1 MCGIVAYVGPK
12 APTRVRELLPEIEYR
27 GYDSCGI
34 GYYLRSKPCTFKSL
48 DVKDIPGFKVKN
60 SWAAVGHVRWATQG
74 QRSLGNA
81 HPVLSDKNMGTSQV
95 MTVHNG
101 DLTNS
106 KEIKDIYSRYGYKFV
121 GDTDTEV
128 IVNYYH
134 YLIELLGKGETSLSE
149 IFADFTKNFNGEYA
163 LVFCSKDN
171 EIELTARGRP
181 LYYNDVGLV
190 SSDFGLISK
199 VGNLYDEVK
208 DGGYQVITYDKKS
221 RKLLYAVAPLWK
233 EIDKSKVIIESTRP
247 AGDYMLHEIKEQ
259 ARISE
264 AVDFSKQAPLT
275 SYLNDKLWLVGC
287 GSSYYAARYAQI
299 FSRMQSGG
307 DEDMEAVYAL
317 EHYCNAP
324 SLFISQSGE
333 SADLLKATEGVEA
346 GDRYCLTNHPES
358 SLAKRCYH
366 EKVVDIQAGPEKAV
380 AATKSFTLQVLSLI
394 NHWYLVHDK
403 KPISEDAVGEFSSA
417 VSKIISGDN
426 LSTLKAV
433 AKDIKDFAHILTL
446 GIDLTYPIAQE
457 FALKLKE
464 VSNIH
469 AEAIFAS
476 EVKHGPISLVD
487 ANLLSIFLIDI
498 KDGDYETLGRLA
510 CNIAQI
516 QARDGKVMVI
526 ACQNNL
532 DRLPKVD
539 YTIVVPYSNY
549 AFIRPLIINVAGQL
563 LSYWIAKAKGL
574 NADRPRNI
582 AKSVTV
588 L

>member
-1 MCGIVAYVGPK
+1 MCGIVAFVGPK
-12 APTRVRELLPEIEYR
+12 APTHVRELLPEIEYR
-27 GYDSCGI
+27 GYDSCGV
-34 GYYLRSKPCTFKSL
+34 GYYRKGKPEVFRSL
-48 DVKDIPGFKVKN
+48 DVKDIPTFKVKD
-60 SWAAVGHVRWATQG
+60 SWAAVGHVRWSTQG
-74 QRSLGNA
+74 KRSLENA
-81 HPVLSDKNMGTSQV
+81 HPILSDENSGNQV
-95 MTVHNG
+95 MVVHNG
-101 DLTNS
+101 DLSN
-106 KEIKDIYSRYGYKFV
+106 KKDVRDIFARYGYSFE

-128 IVNYYH
+128 IANYYH
-134 YLIELLGKGETSLSE
+134 YLDNLLDLTIRDIVQDISANLK
-149 IFADFTKNFNGEYA
+149 GEYA
-163 LVFCSKDN
+163 LVFCKKDN
-171 EIELTARGRP
+171 EVELTAKGRP
-181 LYYNDVGLV
+181 LYYNDIGLV

-199 VGNLYDEVK
+199 VGKLYDEVK
-208 DGGYQVITYDKKS
+208 DGGYQVITYNKKS
-221 RKLLYAVAPLWK
+221 RKLLYAVTPWWK
-233 EIDKSKVIIESTRP
+233 EIDKSKIPVESNAV
-247 AGDYMLHEIKEQ
+247 AGDLMLHEIREQ
-259 ARISE
+259 ALIAER
-264 AVDFSKQAPLT
+264 VDFGNQAKLT
-275 SYLNDKLWLVGC
+275 CRRNNKLWLVGC
-287 GSSYYAARYAQI
+287 GSSYYAARYAQT
-299 FSRMQSGG
+299 FSRKQEQT
-307 DEDMEAVYAL
+307 DEELEAVYAL
-317 EHYCNAP
+317 EHYCNQP
-324 SLFISQSGE
+324 SLFVSQSGE
-333 SADLLKATEGVEA
+333 SADILKATEGVDS

-366 EKVVDIQAGPEKAV
+366 EKVIDLQAGPEKAV
-380 AATKSFTLQVLSLI
+380 AATKSFTLQALSLI
-394 NHWYLVHDK
+394 NHWYLIHEEK
-403 KPISEDAVGEFSSA
+403 ALPKEAVIEFCDG
-417 VSKIISGDN
+417 VSKLVDNKEIPELSGE
-426 LSTLKAV
+426 LSLFK
-433 AKDIKDFAHILTL
+433 HILTL
-446 GIDLTYPIAQE
+446 GIDYTYPIAQE

-539 YTIVVPYSNY
+539 YTIGVPYSAF

>member
-1 MCGIVAYVGPK
+1 MCGIVASVGSKSP
-12 APTRVRELLPEIEYR
+12 ARVRELLPEIEYR
-27 GYDSCGI
+27 GYDSCGV
-34 GYYLRSKPCTFKSL
+34 GYYRKGKPEVFRSL
-48 DVKDIPGFKVKN
+48 DVKDIPTFKVKD

-74 QRSLGNA
+74 LRRLENA
-81 HPVLSDKNMGTSQV
+81 HPILSDEDSGNQIMV
-95 MTVHNG
+95 VHNG
-101 DLTNS
+101 DLSN
-106 KEIKDIYSRYGYKFV
+106 KKDVRDIFARYGYSFK

-134 YLIELLGKGETSLSE
+134 YLDNLLDLTIRDIAQDISANLK
-149 IFADFTKNFNGEYA
+149 GEYA
-163 LVFCSKDN
+163 LVFCHKDN
-171 EIELTARGRP
+171 ELELTARGRP

-199 VGNLYDEVK
+199 VGKLYDEVK

-221 RKLLYAVAPLWK
+221 RKLLYTVTPWWK
-233 EIDKSKVIIESTRP
+233 EIDKSKIPVESNAV
-247 AGDYMLHEIKEQ
+247 AGDLMLHEIREQ
-259 ARISE
+259 ALIAER
-264 AVDFSKQAPLT
+264 VDFSLHPPLT
-275 SYLNDKLWLVGC
+275 CRRNDKLWLVGC
-287 GSSYYAARYAQI
+287 GSSYYAARYAQT
-299 FSRMQSGG
+299 FSRKQEQT
-307 DEDMEAVYAL
+307 DEELEAVYAL
-317 EHYCNAP
+317 EHYCNQP
-324 SLFISQSGE
+324 SLFVSQSGE
-333 SADLLKATEGVEA
+333 SADILRATEGVDS

-366 EKVVDIQAGPEKAV
+366 EKVIDLQAGPEKAV
-380 AATKSFTLQVLSLI
+380 AATKSFTLQALSLI
-394 NHWYLVHDK
+394 NHWYLIHEEK
-403 KPISEDAVGEFSSA
+403 ALPKEAVIEFCDG
-417 VSKIISGDN
+417 VSKLVDNKEIPELSGE
-426 LSTLKAV
+426 LSLFK
-433 AKDIKDFAHILTL
+433 HILTL
-446 GIDLTYPIAQE
+446 GIDYTYPIAQE

-539 YTIVVPYSNY
+539 YTIGVPYSNY